1 MVAYVGD
8 VITREHIVKVLRLS
22 NPAQE
27 ANMTEEVVVREEE
40 RIEEQKEEA
49 KAKEEEEEAKA
60 KEEGKV
66 SRGRVNL
73 ESLAEAIDQIHE
85 ESSQVHI
92 DTTAQFME
100 IDFKLQSNAGELR
113 DLITNV
119 EVRHA

>member
-1 MVAYVGD
+1 VDAYAGD

-27 ANMTEEVVVREEE
+27 ANMTEEVVVKEEE
-40 RIEEQKEEA
+40 RIEEQKEIAA
-49 KAKEEEEEAKA
+49 KLEEEEEAKA

-73 ESLAEAIDQIHE
+73 ESLAEAIDE
-85 ESSQVHI
+85 MHI
-92 DTTAQFME
+92 DSVTQMME
-100 IDFKLQSNAGELR
+100 VDFKLESNAGELR